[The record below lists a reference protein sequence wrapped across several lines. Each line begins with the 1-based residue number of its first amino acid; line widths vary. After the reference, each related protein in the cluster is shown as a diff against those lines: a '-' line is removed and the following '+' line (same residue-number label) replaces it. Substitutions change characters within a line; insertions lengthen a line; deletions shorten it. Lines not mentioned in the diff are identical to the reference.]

1 LCEKVTF
8 VITALKILTMDR
20 RENTCCIVG
29 CTNAD
34 EERSSDAKF
43 YRFPSNDQPVSSIQR
58 SMWIDAIQSGRYLSV
73 KVKVTWSVEFDLGDR
88 NSYR

>member
-1 LCEKVTF
+1 
-8 VITALKILTMDR
+8 VITALKILTMDS

-43 YRFPSNDQPVSSIQR
+43 YRFPVSSIQR

-73 KVKVTWSVEFDLGDR
+73 KVKVTWSVVFDLGDR